1 MRPANLARWVATAVA
16 LPLLL
21 VLGSCAQP
29 SPPPPSLR
37 LAAPPVELARFYEQE
52 LAFGPGAGYATTG
65 ADEQLFASDPRFE
78 CARLEVPLDY
88 DDPGGAT
95 GQVAMLR
102 VPARGES
109 QGSLLLNSGGPGGT
123 GMNFAAGLAT
133 SLAQNPITQRFD
145 LIGFDPRGVG
155 ATIPAVDCFTDEEVR
170 AGTAQQTEFLISA
183 GTLTEDGARQLVERC
198 AQGSGGEQA
207 LAAIATRDSVRDM
220 DVLRAALGEEQ
231 LNFLGQSYGTRV
243 GAFYAA
249 EYPQRVRAMVLDG
262 AVDPRLGLV
271 DRRLSQYAGFQR
283 SFEQMAADC
292 ATRPDCPLGPDPA
305 GATRAFQD
313 IVRPLLDRP
322 LPVEGGPGLTYNDA
336 VGAVISG
343 LYYSEAWPMIT
354 QGIAELRDG
363 RPDALVRLL
372 QLFSGPDDGG
382 RLSNFAEAAYALVCM
397 DEDRLTVEQARDF
410 RGRIYEVAPFAD
422 PGRGVEGARDSCE
435 AWPAPPKPT
444 YPFPERV
451 DGLPPTLTVSITG
464 DPTTPYDAGIRLAE
478 ALGGSLLTVEGEQHT
493 VVAAGTNAC
502 VADLTAAYLIDLRT
516 PPADARCAL

>member
-1 MRPANLARWVATAVA
+1 MRPVTLARSMATAVA

-21 VLGSCAQP
+21 VLGACAQP
-29 SPPPPSLR
+29 TPPPSS
-37 LAAPPVELARFYEQE
+37 APASPSAELARFYDQE
-52 LAFGPGAGYATTG
+52 LTFGPCAGYATTG

-88 DDPGGAT
+88 DDPDGGTA
-95 GQVAMLR
+95 QVAMLR

-109 QGSLLLNSGGPGGT
+109 MGSLLLNSGGPGGT
-123 GMNFAAGLAT
+123 GMNFAAGVAGN
-133 SLAQNPITQRFD
+133 LAQSPVTERFD

-155 ATIPAVDCFTDEEVR
+155 ATTPAIDCFTDEELR
-170 AGTAQQTEFLISA
+170 AGDAQSEFLISA
-183 GTLTEDGARQLVERC
+183 GTLSEDGARQLVQTC
-198 AQGSGGEQA
+198 AQRSGGERA
-207 LAAIATRDSVRDM
+207 LAAIATRDTVRDM

-231 LNFLGQSYGTRV
+231 LNFFGQSYGTRV

-249 EYPQRVRAMVLDG
+249 QYPQRVRAMVLDG

-283 SFEQMAADC
+283 SFEQMATDC

-305 GATRAFQD
+305 LATQVFQD

-322 LPVEGGPGLTYNDA
+322 LPTGSGPGFTYNDA
-336 VGAVISG
+336 VGSVISG
-343 LYYSEAWPMIT
+343 LYISEAWPMIT
-354 QGIAELRDG
+354 QGLAELRNG
-363 RPDALVRLL
+363 RSDTLVRLG
-372 QLFSGPDDGG
+372 QLLSGPDDGG
-382 RLSNFAEAAYALVCM
+382 RLSNFSEAAYAIVCM
-397 DEDRLTVEQARDF
+397 DEERLTVEQARDF

-422 PGRGVEGARDSCE
+422 PGRGIEGARDSCE

-444 YPFPERV
+444 YPFPDRV
-451 DGLPPTLTVSITG
+451 EGLPPTLIVSITG

-502 VADLTAAYLIDLRT
+502 VADLTAEYLLDLQT

>member
-1 MRPANLARWVATAVA
+1 VSLGSTAVRSSLTVA
-16 LPLLL
+16 AVLLL
-21 VLGSCAQP
+21 ALGACAQP
-29 SPPPPSLR
+29 
-37 LAAPPVELARFYEQE
+37 AAPPPDAAQPPAELARFYGQD
-52 LAFGPGAGYATTG
+52 LSFGPCAGYATTG
-65 ADEQLFASDPRFE
+65 ADEKLFASDPRFE

-88 DDPGGAT
+88 DNPGGAT
-95 GQVAMLR
+95 AHVAMLR
-102 VPARGES
+102 VPARGAS
-109 QGSLLLNSGGPGGT
+109 MGSLLLNSGGPGGT
-123 GMNFAAGLAT
+123 GMNFAAIVART
-133 SLAQNPITQRFD
+133 LAQSPVTERFD

-155 ATIPAVDCFTDEEVR
+155 ATTPAVDCYSDEQLR
-170 AGTAQQTEFLISA
+170 AGEAPQTEFLVSA
-183 GTLTEDGARQLVERC
+183 GTLSEDGARQLVQTC
-198 AQGSGGEQA
+198 AQRSGGGQA
-207 LAAIATRDSVRDM
+207 LAAIATSDTVRDI

-231 LNFLGQSYGTRV
+231 LNFFGQSYGTRV

-262 AVDPRLGLV
+262 AIDPRLGLV
-271 DRRLSQYAGFQR
+271 DRRLSQWAGFQR
-283 SFEQMAADC
+283 SFEQMATDC

-305 GATRAFQD
+305 RATQVFQD

-322 LPVEGGPGLTYNDA
+322 VPTEGGLTYNDA

-354 QGIAELRDG
+354 QGIGELRDG
-363 RPDALVRLL
+363 RSDTLGRLL

-382 RLSNFAEAAYALVCM
+382 PLGNFAEAAYGIVCM
-397 DEDRLTVEQARDF
+397 DEERLTVEQARNV

-444 YPFPERV
+444 YPFPDRV

-478 ALGGSLLTVEGEQHT
+478 ALRGSLLTVEGEQHT
-493 VVAAGTNAC
+493 VVAGGKNTC
-502 VADLTAAYLIDLRT
+502 VADITADYLISLRT
-516 PPADARCAL
+516 PPDGARCTP

>member
-1 MRPANLARWVATAVA
+1 MLHHSPLARTAAAVA
-16 LPLLL
+16 LLLAL
-21 VLGSCAQP
+21 SACAGP
-29 SPPPPSLR
+29 AAPASPT
-37 LAAPPVELARFYEQE
+37 PPVELARFYEQD
-52 LAFGPGAGYATTG
+52 LSFGSCAGYATTG

-88 DDPGGAT
+88 ADPGGAT

-109 QGSLLLNSGGPGGT
+109 MGSLVLNSGGPGGT
-123 GMNFAAGLAT
+123 GMNFAAALAT
-133 SLAQNPITQRFD
+133 SLARSPVTERFD

-155 ATIPAVDCFTDEEVR
+155 ATSPAVDCFTDEEVR
-170 AGTAQQTEFLISA
+170 AGTAPQAEFLLSA

-207 LAAIATRDSVRDM
+207 LAAIATRDTVRDM

-231 LNFLGQSYGTRV
+231 LNFLGQSYGTRI

-262 AVDPRLGLV
+262 AIDPRLGLV
-271 DRRLSQYAGFQR
+271 ERRLSQFAGFQR

-292 ATRPDCPLGPDPA
+292 ATRAGCPLGPDA
-305 GATRAFQD
+305 ARATQVFQG

-322 LPVEGGPGLTYNDA
+322 LPTADGPGFTYNDA
-336 VGAVISG
+336 VGLVISG
-343 LYYSEAWPMIT
+343 LYLSQAWPTIT
-354 QGIAELRDG
+354 QGLAELKEG
-363 RPDALVRLL
+363 RPDTLLRLGRLL
-372 QLFSGPDDGG
+372 SGPDDGG
-382 RLSNFAEAAYALVCM
+382 RLGNFSEAAYAIVCM
-397 DEDRLTVEQARDF
+397 DEDRLTVEQAREV

-422 PGRGVEGARDSCE
+422 PGRGVEGARDSCA

-444 YPFPERV
+444 YPFPDRV
-451 DGLPPTLTVSITG
+451 KGVAPTLVVSITG

-502 VADLTAAYLIDLRT
+502 VADIAAAYLVDLRT
-516 PPADARCAL
+516 PPAGTRCIQNPQR